1 MTATLDRVL
10 ERLLIYS
17 AWVSGIA
24 LFCLAAMITVDVF
37 VRWLTGRPFIGVF
50 EVSQVILVVVTFLA
64 IGLVQYR
71 QRQLRVDIFSA
82 RAKGLS
88 ARLLTVLDCVIGLAF
103 FGLLL
108 WTGGMEWVKAY
119 TGEYLRRGMV
129 EIPTAIPLA
138 FLVIGTFFMC
148 LTLLF
153 RLITALF
160 GNAEAERTGDQ
171 RSEQV

>member
-1 MTATLDRVL
+1 MITLDRAL
-10 ERLLIYS
+10 ARLLIYS

-82 RAKGLS
+82 RAKGLP
-88 ARLLTVLDCVIGLAF
+88 ARFLTALDCVVGLAF

-108 WTGGMEWVKAY
+108 WTGGLEWVKAY
-119 TGEYLRRGMV
+119 TGGYLRRGMV

-138 FLVIGTFFMC
+138 FLVVGTFFMC
-148 LTLLF
+148 LTLTF
-153 RLITALF
+153 RLISTLIGDAGAGRP
-160 GNAEAERTGDQ
+160 GNQ
-171 RSEQV
+171 PSEQV